1 MAMIPRSTLAAA
13 ALIAALIA
21 PGPRLPACT
30 PAQREAWPVVDRNTV
45 VEGRTIVVHQ
55 SPDGARRCGE
65 VKVSTRRPAPPTKKA
80 RRG

>member
-1 MAMIPRSTLAAA
+1 MSIPAII
-13 ALIAALIA
+13 LIAALVA

-30 PAQREAWPVVDRNTV
+30 PVQRETWPVVDTNTV
-45 VEGRTIVVHQ
+45 VEGRVIIVHQ

-65 VKVSTRRPAPPTKKA
+65 VQVSTRRPAAPARKA